1 MRIIKIVLQMSNYL
15 MVVNLMLTF
24 NPAETIDMLIIWLRK
39 EIAMYSIQLPLDF
52 DAPPARSFEA
62 RPLSQAA
69 PHDLGWAAGLVDGEG
84 CIHLARVNR
93 DCGNG
98 TNYRVR
104 LNVAQNCLRTLREFQ
119 EVLGGVGHLVSVKR
133 KPDHSRQ
140 VYALVLDGPQAI
152 AAILWLLPHL
162 RRKREEALV
171 VAVYSAFAQPDR
183 HPGPRGAPPWV
194 WFIRRQCFE
203 LLAQLKRKEKA

>member
-1 MRIIKIVLQMSNYL
+1 
-15 MVVNLMLTF
+15 
-24 NPAETIDMLIIWLRK
+24 
-39 EIAMYSIQLPLDF
+39 MYSIQLALDF
-52 DAPPARSFEA
+52 NAPSAQLFEA
-62 RPLSQAA
+62 TPMSQAA

-84 CIHLARVNR
+84 CIHLAKVTR

-98 TNYRVR
+98 TNYRIR
-104 LNVAQNCLRTLREFQ
+104 LNVSQNCLRTLRDFRD
-119 EVLGGVGHLVSVKR
+119 VLGGAGQLIAVKR
-133 KPDHSRQ
+133 QPDHSRQ

-152 AAILWLLPHL
+152 AATLWLLPHL

-171 VAVYSAFAQPDR
+171 VAVYTAFAQPDR

-194 WFIRRQCFE
+194 WSIRQRCFE